1 MKKSGFGKLVL
12 GAAFGATLGVLFA
25 PRKGVETRKQLKVK
39 MDELMAK
46 AKEVEIDDVKEVIEQ
61 KINEIKADLK
71 DLDQEKITKIVKA
84 KSKVILKKADDLVE
98 VAIKKGTPI
107 VQKAAEDVKNK
118 TIEVLKDTVEKLEK
132 KEK

>member
-46 AKEVEIDDVKEVIEQ
+46 AKEVEIDDVKDIIED

-71 DLDQEKITKIVKA
+71 DLDQEKMAKIVKA
-84 KSKVILKKADDLVE
+84 KSKVILKKTDDLVQL
-98 VAIKKGTPI
+98 AIKKGTPI